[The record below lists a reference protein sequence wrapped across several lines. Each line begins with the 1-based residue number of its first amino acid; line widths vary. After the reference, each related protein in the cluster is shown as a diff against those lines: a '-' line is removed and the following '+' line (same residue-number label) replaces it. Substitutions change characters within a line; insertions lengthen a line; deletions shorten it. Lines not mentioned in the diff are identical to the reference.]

1 MKFMKCWRGMGCVV
15 AGVICSV
22 SAAAQVAIVEG
33 TSFHPPVADGQYE
46 ENWSEDTGGLLV
58 FFVENA
64 GPQSDAVALVTVN
77 GVPVDTI
84 EGVKWWRVWP
94 ESMAAPET
102 GNPVCAVTVKSVSG
116 PLAAGQEVLLGVQTQ
131 RGFTASQTFLCESP
145 GLRIASVLPKP
156 GMQRVNVYLRNDGTQ
171 TARIGELWINETA
184 HVPGDGPYGA
194 KMVGGVPDIAP
205 GAVGILQVA
214 FPEPLPVL
222 HPAALRVRHLVGGH
236 PKWVGAAVRLFP
248 AEFVLGTWST
258 DWRDTP
264 PAGEFARDMRIDF
277 NLPGGTTTASRVLWD
292 QYFTGHTAT
301 RNGNPTAITRNRNN
315 PGLAAWFV
323 KDEPETSPSE
333 NPSALMQSH
342 NRDYWVHGSPRP
354 TYMNLC
360 TSRAFQ
366 EYGPVTDIAGMDHY
380 AMYSAFT
387 ALPGTWLTRVS
398 RMEEALDYTDL
409 LRRNT
414 EPQRMWNWAQ
424 LGGSMWGTQPQ
435 PWGVSYQFWAHVM
448 GGSKGV
454 LWFVYTV
461 GRENNP
467 AYRPQLDA
475 AEAATRQF
483 AQVRELCLYGEP
495 LDNVTHDP
503 GLPVIARSLVSER
516 ENVVVALNNNYEMTG
531 ILPLLPEYVRGG
543 AHGEI
548 TVDVPAWVP
557 LESVLRVTP
566 DGSEPAAFTRSGR
579 LVTIPLSL
587 GPDETG
593 VFVIGGPDTQAPQAP
608 EAVVLTN
615 AAADGGVTLSW
626 KEARDDRGVWKY
638 RVYRDDAPVDEV
650 AGLLWRADV
659 SAVPHARYRVAAV
672 DAAGNVGEASEPV
685 RFLEY
690 GFNRPGH
697 DEGWWPN
704 PDGGSVIPYAQVT
717 DGAFHLTLDGAS
729 PTLQSPVVRV
739 DTTARRWFRMRLDV
753 PPPVGQARLQWVTE
767 SDTGWDAA
775 KSAVIPL
782 PGKASGFQTVEADL
796 GALAAWAGVVTRVRL
811 VFGEGAQ
818 SGPLSLDLAQ
828 FALESVLEDA
838 DGDGLTSLQELDV
851 YGTDPYNR
859 DTDGDGLTDG
869 AEVLT
874 HGTDP
879 LTVDTDGDGFD
890 DGREVA
896 SGTDPND
903 PEDYPR
909 LPLGGGV
916 PTVTLLLLAVTG
928 AGALRGRRRVSGP
941 VQL

>member
-1 MKFMKCWRGMGCVV
+1 MRFLKCWRGVVCVV
-15 AGVICSV
+15 VGVICSV
-22 SAAAQVAIVEG
+22 SAAAQVAILEG
-33 TSFHPPVADGQYE
+33 TSFHPPVTDEQFAED
-46 ENWSEDTGGLLV
+46 WPEDTGGLLV

-64 GPQSDAVALVTVN
+64 GAQSDAVAVVTVN
-77 GVPVDTI
+77 GVPVDTM

-116 PLAAGQEVLLGVQTQ
+116 LLAAGQEVLLGVQTQ
-131 RGFTASQTFLCESP
+131 RGFSASQTFQCEQP
-145 GLRIASVLPKP
+145 GLRVANVLPKP
-156 GMQRVNVYLRNDGTQ
+156 DMRQVNVYLRNDGAQ
-171 TARIGELWINETA
+171 TVRIEELWVNETA
-184 HVPGDGPYGA
+184 YVPGEGLYGA
-194 KMVGGVPDIAP
+194 QMVGGVPDISP
-205 GAVGILQVA
+205 GAVGIVQVT
-214 FPEPLPVL
+214 FPDPLPAL

-236 PKWVGAAVRLFP
+236 PGWVGAAVRLFP
-248 AEFVLGTWST
+248 AEFVLGTWSS

-264 PAGEFARDMRIDF
+264 SAGEYARQMRIDF
-277 NLPGGTTTASRVLWD
+277 NIPGGNGTAPRVLWD
-292 QYFTGHTAT
+292 QYFAGHTVT
-301 RNGNPTAITRNRNN
+301 QNGNPTAIGRDRDN
-315 PGLAAWFV
+315 PGLAAWHV
-323 KDEPETSPSE
+323 MDEPENNVSE
-333 NPSALMQSH
+333 NPSSLVQAY

-366 EYGPVTDIAGMDHY
+366 EYGPVTDITGMDHY

-387 ALPGTWLTRVS
+387 VLPGTWFLRVS

-409 LRRNT
+409 LKRNT
-414 EPQRMWNWAQ
+414 EPQRMWSWAQ
-424 LGGSMWGTQPQ
+424 VGGSMWATQPQ

-454 LWFVYTV
+454 LWFVYNV
-461 GRENNP
+461 GREDDP
-467 AYRPQLDA
+467 EYRLQLDA

-495 LDNVTHDP
+495 LENVTHDP
-503 GLPVIARSLVSER
+503 GLAVIARSLVSEQA
-516 ENVVVALNNNYEMTG
+516 NVVVALNNNYEMTG
-531 ILPLLPEYVRGG
+531 LVPLVPQYLRGA

-593 VFVIGGPDTQAPQAP
+593 VFVIGGPDTQAPQAS

-615 AAADGGVTLSW
+615 AAADGGATLSW

-638 RVYRDDAPVDEV
+638 RVYRDDAPVGEV
-650 AGLLWRADV
+650 TGLLWRADV
-659 SAVPHARYRVAAV
+659 SAAPNARYRVAAV
-672 DAAGNVGEASEPV
+672 DAAGNVGEASVPV

-704 PDGGSVIPYAQVT
+704 PDGGGVIPSAQVE

-729 PTLQSPVVRV
+729 PTLQSPVTRV
-739 DTTARRWFRMRLDV
+739 DAAEHSWFRMRLDA
-753 PPPVGQARLQWVTE
+753 PPSVGQVRLQWVTE
-767 SDTGWDAA
+767 TDAVWDTA
-775 KSAVIPL
+775 KSILLPL
-782 PGKASGFQTVEADL
+782 PGKADGFQTVEADL
-796 GALAAWAGVVTRVRL
+796 GGSAAWAGVVTRARL
-811 VFGEGAQ
+811 VLGESAQ
-818 SGPLSLDLAQ
+818 SGTLALDLAQ
-828 FALESVLEDA
+828 FAPESVVADPDA
-838 DGDGLTSLQELDV
+838 DGLPTLAELDV
-851 YGTDPYNR
+851 HGTDPYSE
-859 DTDGDGLTDG
+859 DTDGDGLADG

-879 LTVDTDGDGFD
+879 LIVDSDGDGFD

-896 SGTDPND
+896 SGTDPNN
-903 PEDYPR
+903 PENYPR
-909 LPLGGGV
+909 LPVGGV
-916 PTVTLLLLAVTG
+916 APTAALLLLAV
-928 AGALRGRRRVSGP
+928 AGALALRRREPSRGP
-941 VQL
+941 AHP